1 MTEEGLSSI
10 SSDIVVQ
17 NKYGGVPA
25 SVVEFYSV
33 VCDGV
38 LNVMDSGDASIIV

>member
-10 SSDIVVQ
+10 SSDLVVQ

-33 VCDGV
+33 YADAV
-38 LNVMDSGDASIIV
+38 LNIMDSGDSSIIV